1 MLPAAAGGAGGR
13 GVHCHPFCQAP
24 ALWGL
29 LLLLVRLA
37 LPLLLVAMVLQQ

>member
-1 MLPAAAGGAGGR
+1 
-13 GVHCHPFCQAP
+13 VHCHPFCQAP

-29 LLLLVRLA
+29 PLLLVRLA